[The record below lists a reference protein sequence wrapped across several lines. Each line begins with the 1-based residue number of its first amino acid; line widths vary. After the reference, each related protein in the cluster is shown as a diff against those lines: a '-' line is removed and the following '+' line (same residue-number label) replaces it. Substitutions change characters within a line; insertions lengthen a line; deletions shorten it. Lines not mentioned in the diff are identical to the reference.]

1 MAKCGVG
8 KNGARQQKQLL
19 TLLMKPT
26 TKDLSRSN
34 VQSDFHLR
42 VERARLNFST
52 HHRKE
57 DKMELP
63 IETFNACFAV
73 GKVGVKQD

>member
-42 VERARLNFST
+42 VERARQNFST
-52 HHRKE
+52 PHRKD
-57 DKMELP
+57 DKVELSTSESFVYYAAMK
-63 IETFNACFAV
+63 IGE
-73 GKVGVKQD
+73 K